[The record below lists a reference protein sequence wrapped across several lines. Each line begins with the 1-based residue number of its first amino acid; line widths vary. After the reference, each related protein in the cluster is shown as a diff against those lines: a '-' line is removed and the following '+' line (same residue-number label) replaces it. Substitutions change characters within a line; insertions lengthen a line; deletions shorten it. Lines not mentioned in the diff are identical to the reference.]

1 MTFGA
6 MTPWQAAAFMVA
18 AMALAYAL
26 FRLRVRPRRMRVPS
40 LLIWQHVL
48 DRPRDE
54 TWWERF
60 RRAVSLVATVLIAL
74 LLAVAFIRPDSGGA
88 TAGGNRLLV
97 VLDTSWSMRARTAD
111 GATRWARAVAL
122 ARALARSAAGEPVT
136 LATSG
141 VGVVEGPTTDTAL
154 IETALDDLEPTG
166 DSAVWP
172 AAVDGEIVHY
182 ITDGATERT
191 LSPAVVVHSV
201 FEPAVNV
208 AITAFD
214 VRPAASADRPGAAYL
229 EVANY
234 GDEARQ
240 VRLTVTRGTEV
251 VLDAPVDLGPG
262 EVDREVVRLAPS
274 GDARLIA
281 HVSTDGPD
289 ALPDDDEA
297 VAWIADAAPLAV
309 AVVGDGSGP
318 MASLLQRFSGIRTT
332 AVGTRD
338 PLPDA
343 IDVVVFESGA
353 PPRPPD
359 RPALLLGATPAA
371 WLGRPGAEEREP
383 RWTVAGG
390 HPVLEGVDPLTI
402 GMTRAGGLVG
412 DRLQVIAQSD
422 RGTPLVDVVDEP
434 QLRLVAL
441 TFGLADS
448 NLATAPAFPLLV
460 GNALEWLARPAVPTP
475 IGPGSAVLPRGTSR
489 VVGPDGS
496 EIPLIAT
503 GERTYAR
510 LTRPG
515 LYRIDLAGARSVV
528 AVNAGDPLRSNL
540 QRTEIAEVLD
550 STTDAGDT
558 SGRPWWIFALV
569 LAMVVVSVEWV
580 TWLRRITV

>member
-1 MTFGA
+1 
-6 MTPWQAAAFMVA
+6 
-18 AMALAYAL
+18 
-26 FRLRVRPRRMRVPS
+26 MRVPS

-54 TWWERF
+54 TWWERI

-74 LLAVAFIRPDSGGA
+74 LLAVAFVRPDAGGA
-88 TAGGNRLLV
+88 TAGGSRLLI

-111 GATRWARAVAL
+111 GDTRWARAIAL
-122 ARALARSAAGEPVT
+122 ARTLARSAAGEPVT

-141 VGVVEGPTTDTAL
+141 MGVVEGPTTDTAL

-166 DSAVWP
+166 DGAVWP
-172 AAVDGEIVHY
+172 AAVDGEVVHY

-191 LSPAVVVHSV
+191 LDPVVVVHSV
-201 FEPAVNV
+201 YEPASNV

-214 VRPAASADRPGAAYL
+214 VRPAATTDRPGAAYL

-251 VLDAPVDLGPG
+251 VLDAPIDLGAG
-262 EVDREVVRLAPS
+262 EVDREVVQLAPS
-274 GDARLIA
+274 GDPRLIA
-281 HVSTDGPD
+281 HVSADGPD

-297 VAWIADAAPLAV
+297 VAWIADAEPLAV

-318 MASLLQRFSGIRTT
+318 LTSLLQRFSGIRTT

-343 IDVVVFESGA
+343 IDVVVFENGA
-353 PPRPPD
+353 PPRAPD
-359 RPALLLGATPAA
+359 RPALLLGATPAV

-390 HPVLEGVDPLTI
+390 HPVLAGVDPLTI
-402 GMTRAGGLVG
+402 GITRAGGVLG
-412 DRLQVIAQSD
+412 DRLRVIARSD
-422 RGTPLVDVVDEP
+422 RGTPLVDVIDEP

-448 NLATAPAFPLLV
+448 NLATAPAFPVLV
-460 GNALEWLARPAVPTP
+460 GNALEWLARPVVPTP
-475 IGPGSAVLPRGTSR
+475 VGPGSVVLPGGTSR
-489 VVGPDGS
+489 VVAPDGS
-496 EIPLIAT
+496 EVPLIAT
-503 GERTYAR
+503 GDRTYAR
-510 LTRPG
+510 LSQPG
-515 LYRIDLAGARSVV
+515 LYRIDLAGARSVI
-528 AVNAGDPLRSNL
+528 AVNAGDPIRSNL
-540 QRTEIAEVLD
+540 HRTEVAEA
-550 STTDAGDT
+550 SNATTDLGDA
-558 SGRPWWIFALV
+558 SGRPWWIIALV
-569 LAMVVVSVEWV
+569 LAMVVVSAEWV